1 MNDDFHDQVLD
12 AYFWH
17 FVDRG
22 DAPAD
27 TPLFT
32 ENYAGDSL
40 SRVIAREFDV
50 PSHEAES
57 AIEVARKEVAL

>member
-1 MNDDFHDQVLD
+1 MKDDPHDTILD

-22 DAPAD
+22 DASEA

-32 ENYAGDSL
+32 GIHAGESL
-40 SRVIAREFDV
+40 SRVIAREFDLM
-50 PSHEAES
+50 PHEAES
-57 AIEVARKEVAL
+57 AIETARKEVAL

>member
-1 MNDDFHDQVLD
+1 MNDDLHDQVLD

-27 TPLFT
+27 RRFT
-32 ENYAGDSL
+32 ENCAGDWL
-40 SRVIAREFDV
+40 ARVIARKFCLS
-50 PSHEAES
+50 SHEAES
-57 AIEVARKEVAL
+57 AVELARKEVAL

>member
-1 MNDDFHDQVLD
+1 MNDPHETVLQK
-12 AYFWH
+12 YFWH

-22 DAPAD
+22 DDPAD

-32 ENYAGDSL
+32 GIQGDAPL
-40 SRVIAREFDV
+40 AVIIAREFDL
-50 PSHEAES
+50 PPHAAES